1 MAETFEEEQFA
12 GQLNLPLWKA
22 IARRARPHG
31 RYFIALWSVGIGIAI
46 CDSLFG
52 LVIKHIVDS
61 AELDQAGKLALFAL
75 AFFILVTLQ
84 CGTVL
89 GFILLAGKCSTG
101 VSHDI
106 RTEAFAK
113 LQSLEFGYFDRR
125 PVGWLMSRLTSDCQR
140 LAGLLAWS
148 LIDLVWGPT
157 LMIGLATVMLAV
169 NWRLA
174 LIVFAVIPPLA
185 IVSAIFQRL
194 ILHSSRQVRKLNSQ
208 VTAGYNESI
217 MAVRTTKTLVREEAN
232 LGEFRDLTSQMY
244 RASMQNII
252 RSTLY
257 MPIVQT
263 IGSLGLGLALWF
275 GGGSVVQGRMDLG
288 TLLLFF
294 YCTAQFFG
302 PVHEIARVFNDVLSA
317 QAAAERVHGLLTTEP
332 AIKDSPEVEAAIIQQ
347 AGRPVMPNVAV
358 DGQPNIIETI
368 EFRDVTF
375 AYNPDEP
382 VLHDFNLRV
391 RAGQTIALVGPTGGG
406 KSTIVSLM
414 CRFYEPTS
422 GQVLINGTDYRE
434 RSLHWLQSNLGIVL
448 QTPHLFSGTV
458 KENIRY
464 GRLNATDEE
473 IMRAARL
480 VNAHEFIMAMP
491 EGYKSEV
498 GQGGNR
504 LSVGQRQLVSFA
516 RAVLADPQI
525 FVMDEAT
532 SSVDTETEKAIQAAL
547 TAVLRG
553 RISFIIAHRLST
565 IKSADVILVIDAGR
579 IIEHGDHHA
588 LIQQRGRY
596 YELYTN
602 QFTREHEEAILG
614 PAPTALAGGTG

>member
-1 MAETFEEEQFA
+1 MAVAFEEEQFA
-12 GQLNLPLWKA
+12 GQLNWPLWKA
-22 IARRARPHG
+22 VFARTRPHW
-31 RYFIALWSVGIGIAI
+31 RYFAGLWGVGVGIAA
-46 CDSLFG
+46 CDATFG
-52 LVIKHIVDS
+52 LVIKRIVDS
-61 AELDQAGKLALFAL
+61 AVLGVAEKVALFAA
-75 AFFILVTLQ
+75 AFIGLIALQ
-84 CGTVL
+84 CTSVL
-89 GFILLAGKCSTG
+89 AFILLGGKCSTG

-106 RTEAFAK
+106 RAEAFAK

-125 PVGWLMSRLTSDCQR
+125 PVGWLMSRVTSDCQR
-140 LAGLLAWS
+140 LAGLLSWS

-157 LMIGLATVMLAV
+157 LMIFIAAAMLWM
-169 NWRLA
+169 NWQLA

-185 IVSAIFQRL
+185 IVSIIFQRL

-208 VTAGYNESI
+208 VTAAYNESI
-217 MAVRTTKTLVREEAN
+217 MAVRTTKTLVREQAN
-232 LGEFRDLTSQMY
+232 LDEFSDLTGQMY
-244 RASMQNII
+244 YASMRNAI
-252 RSTLY
+252 RSALY
-257 MPIVQT
+257 MPIVQA
-263 IGSLGLGLALWF
+263 IGSIGLGLALWF
-275 GGGSVVQGRMDLG
+275 GGLRALADDSALQFG
-288 TLLLFF
+288 TLLAFF
-294 YCTAQFFG
+294 YYTGQFFG

-332 AIKDSPEVEAAIIQQ
+332 AIKDSPAVAESLARH
-347 AGRPVMPNVAV
+347 AGGPVVPNVAI
-358 DGQPNIIETI
+358 DGQTNLIETI
-368 EFRDVTF
+368 EFDNVTF
-375 AYNPDEP
+375 AYNSGQP

-391 RAGQTIALVGPTGGG
+391 RAGQTVALVGPTGGG

-414 CRFYEPTS
+414 CRFYEPTA
-422 GQVLINGTDYRE
+422 GRILINGIDYRD

-458 KENIRY
+458 RENIRY
-464 GRLNATDEE
+464 GRLVATDEE
-473 IMRAARL
+473 VIRAARL
-480 VNAHEFIMAMP
+480 VSAHEFIMAMP
-491 EGYKSEV
+491 EKYDTPV

-565 IKSADVILVIDAGR
+565 IRSADLILVIDGGR
-579 IIEHGDHHA
+579 VVEQGEHHGLLA
-588 LIQQRGRY
+588 RQGRY

-602 QFTREHEEAILG
+602 QFTREHEDVLLG
-614 PAPTALAGGTG
+614 PTTDA